1 MQIKKHRWDAKTTDT
16 CQTEKGYKV
25 TIHKWRK
32 STSHPRVSRWKD
44 ICWPKGVYRLHFD
57 DAQGEKIFCGLT
69 RWSGTFTSVWT
80 DPICCKTNT
89 AFYKTDLKQEPNM
102 MAVGWSGTDLLLQ
115 GLDFIDGT
123 IKKSPAISFWP
134 NMAEIKQFCQGKWS
148 KIPSKW
154 CKRLLPAIRNA
165 WWPLLL
171 PRVTQLVIRFRGSNY
186 FFTETHTG
194 LDLPGLSCL
203 TVNVCDDQK

>member
-1 MQIKKHRWDAKTTDT
+1 
-16 CQTEKGYKV
+16 
-25 TIHKWRK
+25 
-32 STSHPRVSRWKD
+32 
-44 ICWPKGVYRLHFD
+44 
-57 DAQGEKIFCGLT
+57 
-69 RWSGTFTSVWT
+69 
-80 DPICCKTNT
+80 
-89 AFYKTDLKQEPNM
+89 M

-194 LDLPGLSCL
+194 LDLPGLSLFNSKCVRWWEVAL
-203 TVNVCDDQK
+203 KKANRSNILGSKYFFTVYFKDHLCHWELYNAHIIVLFDGFDWPLWTFP